1 MFWKQLKGFPDRL
14 ESVIKGKV
22 SPSRGTGNWAKLR
35 ETIAGLLATG
45 QTIPGM
51 IDTVLQKNY
60 DYILEK
66 NYPDQFE
73 ERRRGIERLAAYGAR
88 FDSLG
93 SFLESISL
101 DDSIFSDGSFP
112 GVDRSFITLS
122 TIHSAKGKEWEAVF
136 VIGLNEGHFPSSR
149 VDASQIEEERRL
161 FYVAVTRA
169 RRFLYL
175 LTYQQD
181 RRTWGAATLN
191 PSLFLLELPPET
203 YCLLDPDLF

>member
-1 MFWKQLKGFPDRL
+1 
-14 ESVIKGKV
+14 
-22 SPSRGTGNWAKLR
+22 
-35 ETIAGLLATG
+35 
-45 QTIPGM
+45 M

-73 ERRRGIERLAAYGAR
+73 ERRQGIERLAAYGAR

-101 DDSIFSDGSFP
+101 DDSILGDGSLP
-112 GVDRSFITLS
+112 VADRSFLTLS

-149 VDASQIEEERRL
+149 MDITQIEEERRL

-169 RRFLYL
+169 RRYLYL
-175 LTYQQD
+175 LTYRQD
-181 RRTWGAATLN
+181 RRNWGAATLN

-203 YCLLDPDLF
+203 YRLLDPDLF